1 MNIRASVWSA
11 ALNILPV
18 LLVAQWSWEE
28 EEDRICLSIFYQKAA
43 GEKQLTIVSSLHS
56 LKFAPWAVN
65 CPHISHGWVLNRLSQ
80 ASEKIWG
87 KGQRQS
93 GVYVSGGTASQKQV
107 ETCMELITRAVAGIP
122 GEGKHVWVGEPKV
135 SYIVYL
141 FPLAPSLL
149 VCFTLSKV
157 TVPTGWLPP
166 NWDLSQYL
174 HLWKHYRIRNLRH
187 QYEKPGSDWGEIQ
200 NPRGHQLK
208 NHQTQKVSSVR
219 GRHKKQ
225 LLKINPQTEI
235 TKPVLKTIITKD
247 CLQTQW
253 TGTLL
258 LRNCRY

>member
-1 MNIRASVWSA
+1 MDGCWTGCHRHQRRSGAKDKGRVVCMWVEAPPARNKSKPAWNWSPG
-11 ALNILPV
+11 LWLGFQV
-18 LLVAQWSWEE
+18 
-28 EEDRICLSIFYQKAA
+28 KA
-43 GEKQLTIVSSLHS
+43 
-56 LKFAPWAVN
+56 
-65 CPHISHGWVLNRLSQ
+65 
-80 ASEKIWG
+80 
-87 KGQRQS
+87 
-93 GVYVSGGTASQKQV
+93 
-107 ETCMELITRAVAGIP
+107 
-122 GEGKHVWVGEPKV
+122 KHVWVGEPKV

-141 FPLAPSLL
+141 FPLVPSLL

-174 HLWKHYRIRNLRH
+174 HLWKRYRIRNLRH
-187 QYEKPGSDWGEIQ
+187 QYEKPGSDRGEIQ
-200 NPRGHQLK
+200 NPRGHQLQ